1 MRYAIFF
8 GFFFIVCTT
17 GVFSRDGFRVMF
29 YNVENLF
36 DTKDDPLKNDDD
48 FLPDGFMRWTPRKYR
63 EKLRDITR
71 VITAVGEMQSPALVG
86 LCEVENDSV
95 LFDLTRESP
104 LRAQEYKYIITRS
117 PDERGINVALLY
129 QRHQFKLLEFN
140 EYEIRFNRPDQRP
153 TRNILHAVGELV
165 NGDTL
170 DVLVC
175 HFPSRSGGERE
186 TEPARIQSATLL
198 KEKTD
203 SIISV
208 RTRPYCIIMGDFND
222 PPGSRSL
229 LGTLQANRPW
239 GQNGRKVLEEHEVP
253 EKRETP
259 CRVNALY
266 NLFFDYAK
274 ERECG
279 TYKYQGRWEVIDQF
293 IVSGSLLTEENSV
306 HVKGLKAYIFDADFL
321 LENDDKYYGKK
332 PFRTSSG
339 PRYLGGFS
347 DHLPVYMDLT
357 IYN

>member
-229 LGTLQANRPW
+229 LGTLQANKAWEQKR
-239 GQNGRKVLEEHEVP
+239 RKVSEEHEVP
-253 EKRETP
+253 QKREAP
-259 CRVNALY
+259 YEANALY

>member
-1 MRYAIFF
+1 MRYAVFF

-95 LFDLTRESP
+95 LLDLTRESP

-266 NLFFDYAK
+266 NLFFDYAE
-274 ERECG
+274 ERERG